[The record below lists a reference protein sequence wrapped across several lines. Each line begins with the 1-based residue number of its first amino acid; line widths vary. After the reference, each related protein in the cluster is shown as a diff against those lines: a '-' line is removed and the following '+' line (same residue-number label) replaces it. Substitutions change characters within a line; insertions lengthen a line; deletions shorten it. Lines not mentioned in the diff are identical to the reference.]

1 MERSVMSDAEKVLCL
16 RTCNADMTSYGD
28 FRWPGEGDTVEA
40 PDWNP
45 GSHCGNGLHGLLWG
59 EGDGHLL
66 RHDQDAVWMVFEAD
80 AASVVDLGGK
90 VKVPKA
96 TVLKTGDR
104 EAVTAW
110 LAERAPGRAIVG
122 ASLTAGDDG
131 TATAGDD
138 GTATAGDDGAATA
151 GARGTATAGYDGT
164 ATAGYA
170 GTATAGDAGTATAA
184 DAGAATAGARGT
196 ATAGYRGTA
205 TAGYAGTATAGYA
218 GTATAGDRGTAT
230 AGDDGTATAG
240 DRGTIILRR
249 WNGKRYRW
257 VLGEIGETQDESG
270 EVLAPGVA
278 YRLNDDGGFVRL
290 VPAQTPEQESGG
302 E

>member
-131 TATAGDD
+131 
-138 GTATAGDDGAATA
+138 AATA
-151 GARGTATAGYDGT
+151 GYAGT

-170 GTATAGDAGTATAA
+170 GTATAGDAGTATAGY
-184 DAGAATAGARGT
+184 AGTATAGDDGTATAGARGT
-196 ATAGYRGTA
+196 ATAGARGTA

-218 GTATAGDRGTAT
+218 GTATAGDYGTAT
-230 AGDDGTATAG
+230 AGDWGTVVVRWWDG
-240 DRGTIILRR
+240 I
-249 WNGKRYRW
+249 RYRLAIGY
-257 VLGEIGETQDESG
+257 VGEDGIEAGVPYRVESG
-270 EVLAPGVA
+270 
-278 YRLNDDGGFVRL
+278 
-290 VPAQTPEQESGG
+290 
-302 E
+302 

>member
-1 MERSVMSDAEKVLCL
+1 MSDAEKEVLCL

-28 FRWPGEGDTVEA
+28 FRWPGEGETVEA
-40 PDWNP
+40 PDWHP

-66 RHDQDAVWMVFEAD
+66 LHDQDAVWMVFEAD

-122 ASLTAGDDG
+122 AS
-131 TATAGDD
+131 
-138 GTATAGDDGAATA
+138 
-151 GARGTATAGYDGT
+151 
-164 ATAGYA
+164 
-170 GTATAGDAGTATAA
+170 ATAGDA
-184 DAGAATAGARGT
+184 
-196 ATAGYRGTA
+196 GTA
-205 TAGYAGTATAGYA
+205 TAGYAGTATAGYY
-218 GTATAGDRGTAT
+218 GTG
-230 AGDDGTATAG
+230 
-240 DRGTIILRR
+240 ILRR
-249 WNGKRYRW
+249 WNGKRYSW
-257 VLGEIGETQDESG
+257 VLGEIGETLDESG
-270 EVLAPGVA
+270 QPLAPDVA
-278 YRLNDDGGFVRL
+278 YRLNGDGEFRRVAPVL
-290 VPAQTPEQESGG
+290 THKQESGG

>member
-1 MERSVMSDAEKVLCL
+1 MERSVMSDEVRVLCL
-16 RTCNADMTSYGD
+16 RTCNADMTSYRD
-28 FRWPGEGDTVEA
+28 FRWPGDGDTVEA

-131 TATAGDD
+131 TATAGDA
-138 GTATAGDDGAATA
+138 GTATAGD
-151 GARGTATAGYDGT
+151 RGTATAGERG
-164 ATAGYA
+164 A
-170 GTATAGDAGTATAA
+170 ATAGDAGTATAG
-184 DAGAATAGARGT
+184 DRGT

-230 AGDDGTATAG
+230 AGDRGTTTAGDAGTATAR
-240 DRGTIILRR
+240 DAGT
-249 WNGKRYRW
+249 
-257 VLGEIGETQDESG
+257 
-270 EVLAPGVA
+270 
-278 YRLNDDGGFVRL
+278 
-290 VPAQTPEQESGG
+290 
-302 E
+302 